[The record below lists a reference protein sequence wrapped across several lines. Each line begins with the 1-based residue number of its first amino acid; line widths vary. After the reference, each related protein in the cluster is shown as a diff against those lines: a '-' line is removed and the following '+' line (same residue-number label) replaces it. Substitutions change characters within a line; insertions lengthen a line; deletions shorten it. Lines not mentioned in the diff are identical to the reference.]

1 MNGIIFVSIKWR
13 IMVKDVLIFD
23 CCGVIRVLSSS
34 VVIIV
39 IVVIVAGHRIA
50 TLTVWTTILTYRKYL
65 HEIQTAKYLCVK
77 KIF

>member
-1 MNGIIFVSIKWR
+1 MNSIVVSIEWG
-13 IMVKDVLIFD
+13 IMVEDVLIFD
-23 CCGVIRVLSSS
+23 CCGVIRVLSPS

-39 IVVIVAGHRIA
+39 IVVIVAWHCIA

-65 HEIQTAKYLCVK
+65 HEIQAAKYLCVK